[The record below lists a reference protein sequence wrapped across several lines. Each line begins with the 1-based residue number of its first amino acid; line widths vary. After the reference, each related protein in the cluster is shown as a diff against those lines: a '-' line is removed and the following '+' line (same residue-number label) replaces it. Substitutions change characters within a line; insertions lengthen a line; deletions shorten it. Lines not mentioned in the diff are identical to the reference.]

1 MYIGNIITKQNLDIE
16 NFKIC
21 PTLEGIDETLPTLII
36 GWKKVKTIYGNTVS
50 ILHKK
55 ISSRIFWTFNKKE
68 RKVEYDEDIENF
80 KEYCFTNFGE
90 NIPYVYLD
98 ILYGKKRINYRIIKK
113 ILSLESPITY
123 LDKNG
128 MIYIFCE
135 NIIFGV
141 DLNILEFFE
150 GKKEKVISKIH
161 KLKNNVFVDNEIFN
175 NRRDFVIKI
184 KDKKRLI
191 PYVVNIELNG

>member
-1 MYIGNIITKQNLDIE
+1 MNTFVEFLVNLS
-16 NFKIC
+16 N
-21 PTLEGIDETLPTLII
+21 
-36 GWKKVKTIYGNTVS
+36 
-50 ILHKK
+50 
-55 ISSRIFWTFNKKE
+55 
-68 RKVEYDEDIENF
+68 
-80 KEYCFTNFGE
+80 
-90 NIPYVYLD
+90 VYLD